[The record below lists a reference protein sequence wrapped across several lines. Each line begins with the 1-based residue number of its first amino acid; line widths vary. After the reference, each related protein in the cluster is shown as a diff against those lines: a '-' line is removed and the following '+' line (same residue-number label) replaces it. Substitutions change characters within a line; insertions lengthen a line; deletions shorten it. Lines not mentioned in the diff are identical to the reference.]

1 MSSMEKRDRKK
12 YTNISRMY
20 ASATQLPIDTNNY
33 PCPCCGKK
41 MHYVNGAELFGEE
54 KGCKKDKYMVCY
66 DCDIHGRVREQYNG
80 AFLISV
86 PAKRETRQLRNEAHY
101 FFDKLYEYGIFANR
115 TSAYEWLTKTMGRKR
130 CIKTTQY
137 HIGEMDDDKLRM
149 TIQVSVEKLAEHPE
163 KFPERILPFGSRGGS
178 YSMSNQQISDKL
190 NALNVQIGSIAHN

>member
-20 ASATQLPIDTNNY
+20 ASATQLPIDANNY

-41 MHYVNGAELFGEE
+41 MHYVNGEGMFGEG
-54 KGCKKDKYMVCY
+54 KGSRKDKYIVCY

-86 PAKRETRQLRNEAHY
+86 PAKRETRQLRSEAHY
-101 FFDKLYEYGIFANR
+101 FFDKLYEYGIFASR
-115 TSAYEWLTKTMGRKR
+115 SSAYEWLTKYMGRKR

-137 HIGEMDDDKLRM
+137 HIGEMDDDKLKM
-149 TIQVSVEKLAEHPE
+149 TIQASVEKLAQHPE
-163 KFPERILPFGSRGGS
+163 KCPRQIHPFGSRYGS
-178 YSMSNQQISDKL
+178 YSTSNQRILDTLKML
-190 NALNVQIGSIAHN
+190 NLQIG